1 MAEFSQQL
9 PTDFVYDRSII
20 FPRYHQLLQSSG
32 LSRSETVLLKNPDEL
47 REFEQMIAVDPQTRP
62 YVKGLH
68 LNGWGNL
75 SRIDQRSWID
85 SVSNH
90 LGGQLPNLKSI
101 HFESWDES
109 YLNTQCILGFGNA
122 FPTVDTLRFS
132 RCTFAHFRDFEEV
145 LLAFPALSHLSVYN
159 LNGFP
164 EDDPNTTLAYLTSPN
179 PRRRDVRLE
188 YLHIAWDDNIEL
200 LFAWLRLTACSL
212 RSLRLDRVSTE
223 DDARAVTA
231 LLQTLGPEL
240 RHLTIGCVFNVDTT
254 MRTHF
259 DNLINISG
267 STGLVS
273 LRLLV
278 DSLDPY
284 DLPWV
289 SSILAQLASRRI
301 AGVALEVP
309 LFSKEDLQNTT
320 WSEIVAELR
329 ELNLQKLE
337 VVHCGPLG
345 REEAKAA
352 IHAQF
357 SLFFS
362 PDVLHIVDNRI
373 DFLD

>member
-1 MAEFSQQL
+1 MAAFSQQL

-20 FPRYHQLLQSSG
+20 PPRYHQLLQSSG
-32 LSRSETVLLKNPDEL
+32 LSGFETVLLKNLDEL
-47 REFEQMIAVDPQTRP
+47 QEFKQMIAVEPQTRP
-62 YVKGLH
+62 YVKELH
-68 LNGWGNL
+68 LDGWGSL
-75 SRIDQRSWID
+75 SGNDQRPWID
-85 SVSNH
+85 SIPHH
-90 LGGQLPNLKSI
+90 LAGQLSNLKSI
-101 HFESWDES
+101 HFELWDES

-132 RCTFAHFRDFEEV
+132 HCTFAHFRDFEEV
-145 LLAFPALSHLSVYN
+145 LLSFPALSHLSVYN

-164 EDDPNTTLAYLTSPN
+164 EDDPNTTLTYLTSPN
-179 PRRRDVRLE
+179 PRRRDVRLK
-188 YLHIAWDDNIEL
+188 YLHIAWGDNAEL

-240 RHLTIGCVFNVDTT
+240 RHLTIGCVFNVDTA

-259 DNLINISG
+259 DDFINISG

-278 DSLDPY
+278 DSLDTY

-301 AGVALEVP
+301 AEVALEVP
-309 LFSKEDLQNTT
+309 LFSEEDLENTT
-320 WSEIVAELR
+320 WSEIVAKLR
-329 ELNLQKLE
+329 ELNLRKLE
-337 VVHCGPLG
+337 VVHCGQLG
-345 REEAKAA
+345 SEDAEAA
-352 IHAQF
+352 IQAQF
-357 SLFFS
+357 SLFFC

-373 DFLD
+373 AFLD